1 MFKEVDIQN
10 CCNYTLAPWVV
21 VFLMYQLG
29 KYFNG
34 FIQINYRF
42 WKKKLQESLGIN
54 WKVIEEKLEYNN
66 FV

>member
-34 FIQINYRF
+34 FIQIN
-42 WKKKLQESLGIN
+42 L
-54 WKVIEEKLEYNN
+54 
-66 FV
+66 